1 MSNVSK
7 FSREFR
13 WLKALYSAQ
22 EAPFASILSGIV
34 AKGASCSWPEA
45 FFRRSLAPTKCSWTL
60 PKCQTAI
67 LSTSVN
73 LCQPLSTSNR
83 LQTLCSRPFCQ
94 PDNLFFDLYYLKVRR
109 KGHLVVEKGP
119 LGDVETAFLCPRYYG
134 SLPTILRLTIV
145 MFLFIFQ
152 IIPNNSPLF
161 WSFFAPETLFTNK
174 ICTFATSIAK
184 WS

>member
-1 MSNVSK
+1 M
-7 FSREFR
+7 
-13 WLKALYSAQ
+13 A
-22 EAPFASILSGIV
+22 
-34 AKGASCSWPEA
+34 
-45 FFRRSLAPTKCSWTL
+45 RSLFSSEFSPYKVLMNLAKMSDCHT
-60 PKCQTAI
+60 
-67 LSTSVN
+67 VN

-161 WSFFAPETLFTNK
+161 
-174 ICTFATSIAK
+174 
-184 WS
+184 